1 MRFGPKCERGFL
13 PVYSVADEREAQDLL
28 LAACGRNLDG
38 EFVAR
43 ELAAHQTLSHLRA
56 FSDRLHAV
64 HARLRELGKCRCVD
78 PEPYTP

>member
-13 PVYSVADEREAQDLL
+13 PVYSVADEREAEDLL

-38 EFVAR
+38 EFVAK
-43 ELAAHQTLSHLRA
+43 ELAAHQTLDNLKA

-64 HARLRELGKCRCVD
+64 HAHLRERGKCRCVA
-78 PEPYTP
+78 PEPHTP

>member
-13 PVYSVADEREAQDLL
+13 PVYSVSDEQEAQDLL
-28 LAACGRNLDG
+28 VAACGRNLDG

-43 ELAAHQTLSHLRA
+43 ELASHQTFDNLKA
-56 FSDRLHAV
+56 FSDRLHAA
-64 HARLRELGKCRCVD
+64 HARLRERGLCRCTD